1 MRLGIDLGGTKIEGV
16 VLDTE
21 GRERARE
28 RVATPRGDYAATV
41 AAVAELVE
49 RLNST
54 SGHRAR
60 RVGLGIPGSTS
71 PSTGL
76 IRNANST
83 WLNGRPFDQ
92 DLEAAL
98 GVPVR
103 LANDAN
109 CFALSEAVDGAG
121 KDAEIVFGVILGTGV
136 GGGLIAGRRI
146 VGGRNG
152 IGGEW
157 GHNPLPWVRPDET
170 PGPRC
175 WCGKRGCIEA
185 WCSGPALS
193 ADYERRTASIST
205 ADEIAARARAGE
217 RAAQD
222 CLADHA
228 ERLSRALALIVNI
241 VDPDVMVLGGGLSNL
256 SGLAEA
262 LEAGLKPHCFS
273 DAIHTPVRG
282 NVHGAA
288 GGVRGAAWL
297 WPGDDP

>member
-16 VLDTE
+16 VLDPE

-28 RVATPRGDYAATV
+28 RMATPRGDYAATI

-49 RLNST
+49 RLNKS

-60 RVGLGIPGSTS
+60 RVGLGVPGSIS

-98 GVPVR
+98 GIPVR

-121 KDAEIVFGVILGTGV
+121 KDANIVFGVILGTGV

-146 VGGRNG
+146 VGGLNG

-157 GHNPLPWVRPDET
+157 GHNPLPWPRPDET
-170 PGPRC
+170 PGPLC
-175 WCGKRGCIEA
+175 WCGKRGCIET

-193 ADYERRTASIST
+193 ADYERRTATACT
-205 ADEIAARARAGE
+205 ADEIAVRAGAGD

-228 ERLSRALALIVNI
+228 ERLSRALALVVNI
-241 VDPDVMVLGGGLSNL
+241 VDPDAIVLGGGLSNL

-273 DAIHTPVRG
+273 DAIQTPVRR

-297 WPGDDP
+297 WPGGDP